1 MSQGTTLARMLGTDG
16 DGGKRIIS
24 PNVLINPSFTH
35 VRWGQETSVHST
47 LLGWSPKWLIASP
60 GWFPYGATDGAGAD
74 GDIEFP
80 TLSYSPY
87 FPNAANVVHGVNII
101 ANQNKAFGLV
111 QQIPVGEALRG
122 RKVRISGMYRP
133 AAGQEAIVGIS
144 IWLKS
149 GRSTDT
155 IAAGDWNAGGRGYST
170 ADLASDVMH
179 PLALTVSG
187 GNYNTDHQCLIRCFD
202 EISDTG
208 TQRQLKLNAPSTD
221 GVAFYDELTM
231 HYLDA
236 GLSGTPA
243 TDGSY
248 ELYSEADGAA
258 SAHYFEQIVD
268 IPDNADLFS
277 ESECWLIVL
286 PVHPTDV
293 ASMTQAADIN
303 LFFLS
308 MEVVLDDATAADRV
322 LAGLLGTSLYSL
334 PAGLGE
340 GGVRARYLMH
350 NPIYVPEIYPLKL
363 FNIENRFPLAAT
375 ASSEFQM
382 DELGP
387 GLGAENQLRVSI
399 SDNNSTVYA
408 SQDLPWGCSVL
419 SAGFSMTRDTG
430 AGSLIE
436 TKMRQ
441 VLGYE
446 TAATDKYAAG
456 RTQYLIEWADSSTTA
471 FYESGAY
478 RNRIGDYWPDQ
489 PDFTDPVDLSLGT
502 NGTAEVVFQTQVSG
516 ASTLFYLNGGYILV
530 LVDPRARGGYF
541 QRKP

>member
-35 VRWGQETSVHST
+35 IRWGQETSDHAT

-60 GWFPYGATDGAGAD
+60 GWFPYGATSGAGAD
-74 GDIEFP
+74 GSIDFAP
-80 TLSYSPY
+80 LALSPY
-87 FPNAANVVHGVNII
+87 FPNAANVVHGVSIV
-101 ANQNKAFGLV
+101 ATQNKVFGLV
-111 QQIPVGEALRG
+111 QQIPVGETLRG

-133 AAGQEAIVGIS
+133 AAGQEAIAGIS

-155 IAAGDWNAGGRGYST
+155 IAAGDWNAGGRGYDT
-170 ADLASDVMH
+170 ADLAADVMH
-179 PLALTVSG
+179 PLAMTVSG
-187 GNYNTDHQCLIRCFD
+187 GDYNTSHQCLVRCFD

-208 TQRQLKLNAPSTD
+208 AQRQLKLNAPSTD
-221 GVAFYDELTM
+221 GVAFYDELTL
-231 HYLDA
+231 HYLDD

-258 SAHYFEQIVD
+258 SDHYFEQVVD

-277 ESECWLIVL
+277 ESECWLIIL

-293 ASMTQAADIN
+293 ASMTQNADIN
-303 LFFLS
+303 LYFLS
-308 MEVVLDDATAADRV
+308 MEVVLEDATAADRV

-334 PAGLGE
+334 PVGLGE
-340 GGVRARYLMH
+340 GGVRSRYLMH

-363 FNIENRFPLAAT
+363 FNLEHRYPLSASTT
-375 ASSEFQM
+375 AELELNEF
-382 DELGP
+382 EP
-387 GLGAENQLRVSI
+387 GGGGAQQLRISVSDEHT
-399 SDNNSTVYA
+399 SVYA

-419 SAGFSMTRDTG
+419 RAAFSMTRNTG
-430 AGSLIE
+430 AGTLTA

-446 TAATDKYAAG
+446 TAAADKYAVG
-456 RTQYLIEWADSSTTA
+456 RTQYLIEWADASATA

-489 PDFTDPVDLSLGT
+489 PTLTDPVDLSLGT
-502 NGTAEVVFQTQVSG
+502 NGTAEVIFQTQVSG
-516 ASTLFYLNGGYILV
+516 ANTLFYLNGGYILV
-530 LVDPRARGGYF
+530 LVDPRTRGGYF